1 MMELSFNN
9 IVKYLDST
17 KIFDGISFQIY
28 DRERVGIVGV
38 NGSGK
43 STILKL
49 IAGIYEM
56 TRDDKGSIF
65 LPRGATIAYLE
76 QIPSYDE
83 GVTVEAVLSEAF
95 AELHIMEKRL
105 KELEKNMAQLS
116 DDDLQRALNE
126 YSSIHLEY
134 ETKGGYDKEEKL
146 SKVCQGLNL
155 SEDFRKK
162 NFHILS
168 GGEKTTVILG
178 KILLQNPD
186 ILLLDEPTNHLDMES
201 VEWLEEYLKSYKG
214 IVIVVSHDRYFL
226 DKVATK
232 IIEVEDMYCETYK
245 GNYSSYIKQKEEN
258 MLIQFENYKE
268 QQKRITAMEKAIKD
282 LRDWAIRADNNK
294 FFKRAASM
302 QKSLEKMDKISKPK
316 FERSNMKLTFKETT
330 RSGNDVIVV
339 KDLCKAYE
347 DKILFHKGNMMI
359 NYGDRA
365 ALIGSNGSGKTTFLK
380 MLLGQEAMDSGLARI
395 GESVKAA
402 YLPQNIEFK
411 NEEATVLETFREDF
425 SILEGKAREYLSKFM
440 FYGADVFKKIKH
452 LSGGERV
459 RLKLS
464 ILLFQ
469 DINLLIMDEPTNHLD
484 IDSIENLEESLKGFE
499 GTIFYISH
507 DRYFINNISDRVI
520 SIEDRGFKSYEGNYD
535 AYKEEKSKRAPS
547 IAKVEKEKAEKP
559 KGIKV
564 IDERKKLQKDI
575 EKLELKIEEIES
587 SISEID
593 SLMAEAITDYER
605 LNELH
610 LNKEA
615 LETELEEVI
624 ELWEEKNCQ
633 LEQKD

>member
-1 MMELSFNN
+1 MELSFNN

-76 QIPSYDE
+76 QIPSYGE
-83 GVTVEAVLSEAF
+83 GIKVEEVLNEAF

-105 KELEKNMAQLS
+105 KELEKNMAQLK
-116 DDDLQRALNE
+116 DGDLQRALKE

-134 ETKGGYDKEEKL
+134 EAKGGYDKQEKL

-155 SEDFRKK
+155 DEAFRKK
-162 NFHILS
+162 DFHILS

-226 DKVATK
+226 DKVVIK

-245 GNYSSYIKQKEEN
+245 GNYSSYIKQKEEK

-302 QKSLEKMDKISKPK
+302 QKSLDKMDKISRPK
-316 FERSNMKLTFKETT
+316 FERSNMKLSFKETT
-330 RSGNDVIVV
+330 RSGNDVIMV

-347 DKILFHKGNMMI
+347 DKILFDKGNMLI

-380 MLLGQEAMDSGLARI
+380 MLLGQEAMDIGIARI

-402 YLPQNIEFK
+402 YLPQNIEFE
-411 NEEATVLETFREDF
+411 NEEVTVLETFREDF

-484 IDSIENLEESLKGFE
+484 IDSIENLEEALKSFE

-520 SIEDRGFKSYEGNYD
+520 VIEDKAFKSYEGNYD
-535 AYKEEKSKRAPS
+535 DYKEEKSKNDAS
-547 IAKVEKEKAEKP
+547 SVKAEKQKTEKP
-559 KGIKV
+559 KRIKV
-564 IDERKKLQKDI
+564 VDERKKLQKDI
-575 EKLELKIEEIES
+575 EKLELKIEELEN
-587 SISEID
+587 SID
-593 SLMAEAITDYER
+593 DVNSLMAEAATDYER
-605 LNELH
+605 LQEIQS
-610 LNKEA
+610 KQEA
-615 LETELEEVI
+615 LEKELEEV
-624 ELWEEKNCQ
+624 LSRWEKRSSE
-633 LEQKD
+633 LEQKN